1 MNTSG
6 GLKRKGE
13 NWLVELVLNVQNS
26 IALASEKSFCVV
38 IKYST
43 MHIRNEEFN

>member
-1 MNTSG
+1 MITSG

-13 NWLVELVLNVQNS
+13 NWLVELMLNVHNS
-26 IALASEKSFCVV
+26 IVLASEKSFCVV

-43 MHIRNEEFN
+43 MYIRNE